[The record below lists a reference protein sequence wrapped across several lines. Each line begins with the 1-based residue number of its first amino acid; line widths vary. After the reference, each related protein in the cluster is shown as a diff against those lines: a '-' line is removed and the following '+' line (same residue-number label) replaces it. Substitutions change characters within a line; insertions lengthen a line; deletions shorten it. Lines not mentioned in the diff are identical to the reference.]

1 VPELSAQGQDAWTSI
16 PITLAFLPLQVKGT
30 LPARAGEEDFVIL
43 SLTQALKASGR
54 ITVVEREVL
63 DKLLSEIELSAAG
76 LVDPQV
82 ALRIGRILAAR
93 LMITGS
99 LTHLGEAGRLS
110 LRLLETD
117 STNILTTVTEPFETP
132 DAIDSILQRTAIA
145 LLGTL
150 RQEYPLQGRIV
161 HVTPEGVTVNI
172 GARHGV
178 STSLVL
184 QVLDNTTPMGLLA
197 VTTVE
202 PLQAH
207 GRMLQQQE
215 AVQPGWKVRER

>member
-1 VPELSAQGQDAWTSI
+1 VPERPAEGRDEWTST
-16 PITLAFLPLQVKGT
+16 PITLAFLPLQVKGS
-30 LPARAGEEDFVIL
+30 LPARAGDEDFVIL

-76 LVDPQV
+76 LVDAQV
-82 ALRIGRILAAR
+82 ALRVGRILAAR
-93 LMITGS
+93 LMITRS
-99 LTHLGEAGRLS
+99 LTYLGAAGRLS

-132 DAIDSILQRTAIA
+132 DAIDSILQHAAAT

-161 HVTPEGVTVNI
+161 HVTPEGITVNI

-178 STSLVL
+178 STGLVL
-184 QVLDNTTPMGLLA
+184 QVLDNTTPAGLMEISS
-197 VTTVE
+197 VE

-207 GRMLQQQE
+207 GRVLQQRD